1 MVARRLSRLNNVV
14 GRTTDTA
21 IKLQY
26 PMWVMRISDFVRLTK
41 LEPHQKLR
49 AENKIVE
56 WDPSMKSVFFLS
68 HQWTSFSHPD
78 ATTEQLRAMQR
89 IFLRM
94 MSGKLPNTS
103 PCFSDAAFLPTSAK
117 VTSKEWKTI
126 VSNAYV
132 WVECVVRRLP
142 ALTSTHLRAVW
153 SRALHSYI
161 SVPQIGE
168 YLDGNT
174 SDLMRAVASIP
185 AYVERSSHL
194 FAAVPTVKHADLEGV
209 ECGLGSWL
217 DRGWVLHR
225 RNRLLTRGCLHGQ
238 VANALTCVHP
248 AHSAAS
254 RCTRSYSRAPSTC
267 PSSSSKAAMQ
277 RPT

>member
-49 AENKIVE
+49 AENKIVQ

-132 WVECVVRRLP
+132 WVD
-142 ALTSTHLRAVW
+142 
-153 SRALHSYI
+153 YI